1 MGSIRIGPVPTQ
13 PFQGDTVG
21 GMDCD
26 IDIFH
31 LAFKPW
37 NIEAYWRLC
46 HLIFVSHLF
55 KWWCWRAL
63 LDLVGSQW
71 FVIRLRRGIM
81 WFHSHCWYSI
91 SMYIPVLAGRI
102 PICLGRIPTNKSWI
116 MWLEWGYLQPHG
128 LLANSVAGPGQD
140 WAWPWCWRSRLVI
153 CNKCRGA
160 LSSAGQLHH
169 LTSDC

>member
-1 MGSIRIGPVPTQ
+1 
-13 PFQGDTVG
+13 
-21 GMDCD
+21 
-26 IDIFH
+26 

-102 PICLGRIPTNKSWI
+102 PICLGRIPTNISFHVAGVRLSSTPWI
-116 MWLEWGYLQPHG
+116 ACEFGGRPRASRIELDHDVEGHG
-128 LLANSVAGPGQD
+128 LWSATSVEG
-140 WAWPWCWRSRLVI
+140 L
-153 CNKCRGA
+153 
-160 LSSAGQLHH
+160 
-169 LTSDC
+169 